1 MRITKE
7 KEVRQSEILD
17 VAEQLFNTK
26 GYADTS
32 ISDILQ
38 QTGIARGTLYYH
50 FKSKEEILD
59 AVIDRRLERRAAEMK
74 KVADSNLTVFDKYYK
89 IIEIQ
94 MSQGTVVEGLHNI
107 ENAQFHQKSFS
118 LGLKRFA
125 PIYCQVEEEGIKQ
138 NLFHIEQPYETAE
151 LLLCA
156 SRITDPGIFVW
167 TKEQL
172 AEKNESY
179 ITLLER
185 ALGAEQG
192 YFSALLPLLN
202 KINGGTL

>member
-138 NLFHIEQPYETAE
+138 NLFHIEHPYETAE

-172 AEKNESY
+172 AQKNKSY
-179 ITLLER
+179 IILLER

-192 YFSALLPLLN
+192 YFSPLLQLLN
-202 KINGGTL
+202 KINGGT